1 MYGTCRHTEAP
12 VHFVSVST
20 WQERQDLP
28 ALEVPRHV
36 SLRMRGL
43 AKQFVDE
50 RCADLDS
57 AEWADKIFRTTVLN
71 YLVASSSLYWGFGPD
86 VYKSRAGSRCD
97 RAALRFLGA
106 VRNASG
112 LAWGHCGFS

>member
-1 MYGTCRHTEAP
+1 MSNGCDADGECP
-12 VHFVSVST
+12 
-20 WQERQDLP
+20 
-28 ALEVPRHV
+28 EVLSR
-36 SLRMRGL
+36 L
-43 AKQFVDE
+43 
-50 RCADLDS
+50 ADLDS

-112 LAWGHCGFS
+112 LTTGRQMRLRTTS